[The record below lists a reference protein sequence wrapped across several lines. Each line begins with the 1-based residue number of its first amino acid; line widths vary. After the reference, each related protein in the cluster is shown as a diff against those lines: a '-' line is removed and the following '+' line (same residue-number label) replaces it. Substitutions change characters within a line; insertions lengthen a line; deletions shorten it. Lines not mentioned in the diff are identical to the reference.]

1 MVSFPFNFFL
11 ENVLGRED
19 YGKCIVLVSRSFNC
33 KCALKLVEI
42 IANTD
47 RSKEIILRQN
57 KGSKVLSQ
65 EW

>member
-1 MVSFPFNFFL
+1 M
-11 ENVLGRED
+11 
-19 YGKCIVLVSRSFNC
+19 LVFRSFNF
-33 KCALKLVEI
+33 KRTLKSVEI

-57 KGSKVLSQ
+57 KGLKVLSQ